1 MPTVWR
7 TGAFRVVIY
16 PNDHRPA
23 HVHVLGRGSEAILDL
38 HCPHGPVE
46 LRENYHCSVA
56 DLRSVAREL
65 KDHLVELCMAWESIH
80 GSV

>member
-23 HVHVLGRGSEAILDL
+23 HVHVLGSGSEAILDL

-65 KDHLVELCMAWESIH
+65 NDHLVELCMAWESIH